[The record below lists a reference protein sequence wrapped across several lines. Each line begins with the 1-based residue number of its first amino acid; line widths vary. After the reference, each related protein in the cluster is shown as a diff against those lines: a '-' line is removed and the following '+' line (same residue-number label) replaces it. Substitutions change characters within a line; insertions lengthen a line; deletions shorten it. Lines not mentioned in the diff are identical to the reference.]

1 MSSRWQRVGKPLQ
14 FSTTNAGTQVLVGWS
29 WRIQR
34 AGESPRYVSVEVVAR
49 PSRVTDLSEEARHA
63 IRSRGATA
71 VDRFLCLEPPPDRII
86 VSAIE
91 VSPGDEV
98 PA

>member
-14 FSTTNAGTQVLVGWS
+14 FSTTNAGSHVIVGWS

-34 AGESPRYVSVEVVAR
+34 DGESPRYVSVEVVAR
-49 PSRVTDLSEEARHA
+49 QRRVTDLSEQSRHA

-71 VDRFLCLEPPPDRII
+71 VDRFLRFEPPPNRII

-91 VSPGDEV
+91 VSLGDEV